1 MSTFILLTHGN
12 WGQTLVDDV
21 KKQFGSSDE
30 LIAFP
35 LALEQDHEEY
45 LNHIRESIDK
55 KTSLIF
61 ISDLNGSTTYK
72 VGLRLALELS
82 GAAYTDLS
90 LRLLLDLLSH
100 SLEKR
105 KQYENVVETFK
116 NYTMEDT
123 KMEEIKFARVDHR
136 LIHGQVITKWMKL
149 IQANKIVILD
159 DYLGKDAFM
168 VDIYKMAA
176 PAGVNVEILD
186 TKTGVERFNAGEYQ
200 KDKVFVLFK
209 NITSVEKA
217 VNHGLKLTSLQLG
230 GIPYEQGRTKI
241 LSAVSLLPK
250 EIEFLESMTQN
261 GTEIIAQ
268 IVPEESSMSFAEI
281 KSKF

>member
-1 MSTFILLTHGN
+1 VSTFVLLTHGN
-12 WGQTLVDDV
+12 WGQTLVEDV

-35 LALEQDHEEY
+35 LALEADHEEY
-45 LNHIRESIDK
+45 LNHIRASIGNK
-55 KTSLIF
+55 QSLVF

-72 VGLRLALELS
+72 VGLRLALEFD
-82 GAAYTDLS
+82 GEAYTDLS

-105 KQYENVVETFK
+105 KKYENVVEAFK
-116 NYTMEDT
+116 NYTTEDT

-149 IQANKIVILD
+149 VQANKIVILD
-159 DYLGKDAFM
+159 DNLGKDAFM

-176 PAGVNVEILD
+176 PAGVDVEILD
-186 TKTGVERFNAGEYQ
+186 TQTGAERFNTGAYQ

-209 NITSVEKA
+209 NIASVEKA

-241 LSAVSLLPK
+241 ISAVSLLPK
-250 EIEFLESMTQN
+250 EIEFLETMTQN